1 MKRTDRE
8 FAKTVIIDAEIKHLT
23 LDETLKTIRHKGIEI
38 SLATLKI
45 LKKEIKEDARDWITN
60 IAKSRNEY
68 IALYKNSIDV
78 YKRCQQELWDL
89 YRDYETKPFVR
100 KECIMGIAK
109 LQENITSM
117 YDAAPV
123 VWAIKDH
130 LGLGLPDKSVDKGN
144 EQSSA

>member
-1 MKRTDRE
+1 MKRADRE
-8 FAKTVIIDAEIKHLT
+8 FAKSVIIDAEIKHFT

-45 LKKEIKEDARDWITN
+45 LKKEIKEDARDWITT

-89 YRDYETKPFVR
+89 YRDYETKPFVK
-100 KECIMGIAK
+100 KECIMGIGK
-109 LQENITSM
+109 LQENIVSM

-123 VWAIKDH
+123 VWAIKDR
-130 LGLGLPDKSVDKGN
+130 LGLPDKSNDQQ
-144 EQSSA
+144 EQQSA